1 MTPLLGIGEPG
12 DIWTGSPLSDFST
25 FEIILLSVLAFAVA
39 YVSGMVGMALGVV
52 RLPLLIAFGVSVP
65 VAAGVN
71 LAVSVVT
78 ATTSGWRHWRSA
90 RVAWRVVLL
99 IGIPS
104 FLGAFVGGLT
114 SGSIRIWILLTL
126 VTLVLTWSGVIALA
140 RALRSDED
148 TRETDRVAPTTKR
161 RMVLETA
168 VGFLIGLL
176 GGAVGLVLGTV
187 RMPALVNVLKLK
199 PAIAI
204 GTNTIIGLL
213 VGASGFFGKVIN
225 GDIDLLLIALLGATG
240 MVGSYLGAIRT
251 GRMNTNNLRLA
262 IGVVLIAVAPF
273 MGVRA
278 FLEFPD

>member
-1 MTPLLGIGEPG
+1 MMPLL
-12 DIWTGSPLSDFST
+12 DIWSSSPLSDLST
-25 FEIILLSVLAFAVA
+25 FEIVLLSVLAFAVS

-52 RLPLLIAFGVSVP
+52 RLPLLIAFGISVP

-78 ATTSGWRHWRSA
+78 ATTSGWKHWRSA
-90 RVAWRVVLL
+90 RVAPRVVLL
-99 IGIPS
+99 IGVPS

-114 SGSIRIWILLTL
+114 SGSIRVWILLTL

-140 RALRSDED
+140 RALRSKEQALDVD
-148 TRETDRVAPTTKR
+148 QSTPTKARVT
-161 RMVLETA
+161 LETA
-168 VGFLIGLL
+168 VGFMIGLL
-176 GGAVGLVLGTV
+176 GGAVGLVLGTI
-187 RMPALVNVLKLK
+187 RMPVLVNVLKLR

-213 VGASGFFGKVIN
+213 VGASGFFGKLVN
-225 GDIDLLLIALLGATG
+225 GDIDLLLILLLGATG

-251 GRMNTNNLRLA
+251 GQMNTNNLRLA

-278 FLEFPD
+278 FLEFPN

>member
-1 MTPLLGIGEPG
+1 MMPLL
-12 DIWTGSPLSDFST
+12 DIWSSSPLSDLST
-25 FEIILLSVLAFAVA
+25 FEIVLLSVLAFAVS

-52 RLPLLIAFGVSVP
+52 RLPLLIAFGISVP

-78 ATTSGWRHWRSA
+78 ATTSGWKHWRSA
-90 RVAWRVVLL
+90 RVAPRVVLL
-99 IGIPS
+99 IGVPS

-114 SGSIRIWILLTL
+114 SGSIRVWILLTL

-140 RALRSDED
+140 RALRSKEQALDVD
-148 TRETDRVAPTTKR
+148 QSTPTKARVTF
-161 RMVLETA
+161 ETA
-168 VGFLIGLL
+168 VGFMIGLL
-176 GGAVGLVLGTV
+176 GGAVGLVLGTI
-187 RMPALVNVLKLK
+187 RMPVLVNVLKLR

-213 VGASGFFGKVIN
+213 VGASGFFGKLVN
-225 GDIDLLLIALLGATG
+225 GDIDLLLILLLGATG

-251 GRMNTNNLRLA
+251 GQMNTNNLRLA

-278 FLEFPD
+278 FLEFPN

>member
-1 MTPLLGIGEPG
+1 MMMPLL
-12 DIWTGSPLSDFST
+12 DIWSSSPLSDLST
-25 FEIILLSVLAFAVA
+25 FEIVLLSVLAFAVS

-52 RLPLLIAFGVSVP
+52 RLPLLIAFGISVP

-78 ATTSGWRHWRSA
+78 ATTSGWKHWRSA
-90 RVAWRVVLL
+90 RVAPRVVLL
-99 IGIPS
+99 IGVPS

-114 SGSIRIWILLTL
+114 SGSIRVWILLTL

-140 RALRSDED
+140 RALRSNEQALDVD
-148 TRETDRVAPTTKR
+148 QSTPTKA
-161 RMVLETA
+161 RMTLETA
-168 VGFLIGLL
+168 VGFTIGLL
-176 GGAVGLVLGTV
+176 GGAVGLVLGTI
-187 RMPALVNVLKLK
+187 RMPVLVNVLKLR

-213 VGASGFFGKVIN
+213 VGASGFFGKLVN
-225 GDIDLLLIALLGATG
+225 GDIDLLLILLLGATG

-251 GRMNTNNLRLA
+251 GQMNTNNLRLA

-278 FLEFPD
+278 FLEFPN

>member
-1 MTPLLGIGEPG
+1 MMMPLL
-12 DIWTGSPLSDFST
+12 DIWSGSPLSDLST
-25 FEIILLSVLAFAVA
+25 FEIVLLSVLAFAVS

-52 RLPLLIAFGVSVP
+52 RLPLLIAFGISVP

-78 ATTSGWRHWRSA
+78 ATTSGWKHWRSA
-90 RVAWRVVLL
+90 RVAPRVVLL
-99 IGIPS
+99 IGVPS

-114 SGSIRIWILLTL
+114 SGSIRVWILLTL

-140 RALRSDED
+140 RALRSKEQALDVD
-148 TRETDRVAPTTKR
+148 QSTPTKA
-161 RMVLETA
+161 RMTLETA
-168 VGFLIGLL
+168 VGFTIGLL
-176 GGAVGLVLGTV
+176 GGAVGLVLGTI
-187 RMPALVNVLKLK
+187 RMPVLVNVLKLR

-213 VGASGFFGKVIN
+213 VGASGFFGKLVN
-225 GDIDLLLIALLGATG
+225 GDIDLLLILLLGATG

-251 GRMNTNNLRLA
+251 GQMNTNNLRLA

-278 FLEFPD
+278 FLEFPN

>member
-1 MTPLLGIGEPG
+1 MMPLL
-12 DIWTGSPLSDFST
+12 DIWSSSPLSDLST
-25 FEIILLSVLAFAVA
+25 FEIVLLSVLAFAVS

-52 RLPLLIAFGVSVP
+52 RLPLLIAFGISVP

-78 ATTSGWRHWRSA
+78 ATTSGWKHWRSA
-90 RVAWRVVLL
+90 RVAPRVVLL
-99 IGIPS
+99 IGVPS

-114 SGSIRIWILLTL
+114 SGSIRVWILLTL

-140 RALRSDED
+140 RALRSKEQALDVD
-148 TRETDRVAPTTKR
+148 QSTPTKARVT
-161 RMVLETA
+161 LETA
-168 VGFLIGLL
+168 VGFMIGLL
-176 GGAVGLVLGTV
+176 GGAVGLVLGTI
-187 RMPALVNVLKLK
+187 RMPVLVNVLKLR

-213 VGASGFFGKVIN
+213 VGASGFFGKLVN
-225 GDIDLLLIALLGATG
+225 GDVDLLLILLLGATG

-251 GRMNTNNLRLA
+251 GQMNTNNLRLA

-278 FLEFPD
+278 FLEFPN

>member
-1 MTPLLGIGEPG
+1 MMPLL
-12 DIWTGSPLSDFST
+12 DIWSSSPLSDLST
-25 FEIILLSVLAFAVA
+25 FEIVLLSVLAFAVS

-52 RLPLLIAFGVSVP
+52 RLPLLIAFGISVP

-78 ATTSGWRHWRSA
+78 ATTSGWKHWRSA
-90 RVAWRVVLL
+90 RVAPRVVLL
-99 IGIPS
+99 IGVPS

-114 SGSIRIWILLTL
+114 SGSIRVWILLTL

-140 RALRSDED
+140 RALRSKEQALDVD
-148 TRETDRVAPTTKR
+148 QSTPTKA
-161 RMVLETA
+161 RMTLETA
-168 VGFLIGLL
+168 VGFTIGLL
-176 GGAVGLVLGTV
+176 GGAVGLVLGTI
-187 RMPALVNVLKLK
+187 RMPVLVNVLKLR

-213 VGASGFFGKVIN
+213 VGASGFFGKLVN
-225 GDIDLLLIALLGATG
+225 GDIDLLLILLLGATG

-251 GRMNTNNLRLA
+251 GQMNTNNLRLA

-278 FLEFPD
+278 FLEFPN

>member
-1 MTPLLGIGEPG
+1 MTVLLGV
-12 DIWTGSPLSDFST
+12 WSGSPLADFST
-25 FEIILLSVLAFAVA
+25 FEIILLSVLAFAVS

-52 RLPLLIAFGVSVP
+52 RLPLLIAFGVGVP

-78 ATTSGWRHWRSA
+78 AATSGWEHWRS
-90 RVAWRVVLL
+90 RRIAWRVVLL
-99 IGIPS
+99 IGVPS
-104 FLGAFVGGLT
+104 LLGAFVGGLT
-114 SGSIRIWILLTL
+114 SGSIRIWILLAL
-126 VTLVLTWSGVIALA
+126 VTLVLMWSGVVALA
-140 RALRSDED
+140 RALRSEERTGD
-148 TRETDRVAPTTKR
+148 TDQVTLPTTR
-161 RMVLETA
+161 RMAFETA

-187 RMPALVNVLKLK
+187 RMPALVNVLKLN

-204 GTNTIIGLL
+204 GTNTVIGLL
-213 VGASGFFGKVIN
+213 VGASGFFGKLIN
-225 GDIDLLLIALLGATG
+225 GDIDLLLIALLGVTG
-240 MVGSYLGAIRT
+240 MIGSYLGAIRT

-278 FLEFPD
+278 FLEFPN

>member
-1 MTPLLGIGEPG
+1 MTVLLGV
-12 DIWTGSPLSDFST
+12 WSGSPLADFST
-25 FEIILLSVLAFAVA
+25 FEIILLSVLAFAVS

-52 RLPLLIAFGVSVP
+52 RLPLLIAFGISVP

-78 ATTSGWRHWRSA
+78 AATSGWEHWRSG
-90 RVAWRVVLL
+90 RIAWRVVLL
-99 IGIPS
+99 IGVPS
-104 FLGAFVGGLT
+104 LLGAFVGGLT
-114 SGSIRIWILLTL
+114 SGSIRIWILLAL
-126 VTLVLTWSGVIALA
+126 VTLVLMWSGVVALA
-140 RALRSDED
+140 RALRSEERTGD
-148 TRETDRVAPTTKR
+148 TDQVTLPTTR
-161 RMVLETA
+161 RMALETA

-187 RMPALVNVLKLK
+187 RMPALVNVLKLN

-204 GTNTIIGLL
+204 GTNTVIGLL
-213 VGASGFFGKVIN
+213 VGASGFFGKLIN
-225 GDIDLLLIALLGATG
+225 GDIDLLLIAPLGVTG
-240 MVGSYLGAIRT
+240 MIGSYLGAIRT

-278 FLEFPD
+278 FLEFPN